1 MTLRNE
7 HQRPGLESLPKE
19 LTKMNLQN
27 FRKAGVRYF
36 VHSFIS
42 DGFIVWK
49 VMCGTR
55 RGSNPPKPHYYHLF
69 IQSVHSPDILFFLLK
84 FCLYIRGVLVAY
96 PIELSSLVEGT

>member
-1 MTLRNE
+1 
-7 HQRPGLESLPKE
+7 
-19 LTKMNLQN
+19 
-27 FRKAGVRYF
+27 
-36 VHSFIS
+36 
-42 DGFIVWK
+42 
-49 VMCGTR
+49 MCGT